1 MKILDLV
8 DTSRNGTAHLRDVG
22 ELPIPSFNGT
32 VPLTRAISLEDHNGA
47 SSTAASYTYVS
58 FPDSGGIKIRRD
70 TRCRSTSSA
79 FTSGLAYL
87 LDNLDPG
94 LSDKLTQLNL
104 SYSQTY
110 LQLPQNWVSA
120 HNDLSIVLL
129 NDQGT
134 QTFLRIGYLGSISGI
149 VAGVKIKR
157 EVVVDRKRKSVSWY
171 AKHPVTGVVT
181 KSVTSYAAYTT
192 MRFGGLVVGLAG
204 RHDAGNSAGYS
215 YNYDYNVL
223 LEDILFTENDLPT
236 DPPRHGNFEL
246 ATLSDVVNSS
256 HANAAVLNT
265 PRKLTSN
272 VAGRYTAST
281 PVPITGAAPVAFSLR
296 PTLLSDAAATGKGKC
311 IAVMVTADLK
321 NTAGKQVCKAALQD
335 GRSSVFR
342 TPRTHPFQQ
351 SQGMPGIGATVAQID
366 VRLPNGDIDAS
377 SLTKTITLSV
387 N

>member
-22 ELPIPSFNGT
+22 ELMVPAYNGT
-32 VPLTRAISLEDHNGA
+32 VPLTRAVSIEDNNGA
-47 SSTAASYTYVS
+47 TGGSAPITYVS

-70 TRCRSTSSA
+70 VNCRNTVTA
-79 FTSGLAYL
+79 FTSGLGYL

-94 LSDKLTQLNL
+94 LSDRLTPLIL
-104 SYSQTY
+104 TYSQTF
-110 LQLPQNWVSA
+110 LELPVQWVSA
-120 HNDLSIVLL
+120 LNDLSIVLV
-129 NDQGT
+129 NDQGS
-134 QTFLRIGYLGSISGI
+134 QTFLRLGYLGAI
-149 VAGVKIKR
+149 VGVGAKIKR
-157 EVVVDRKRKSVSWY
+157 EVVVDRKRRSVAWY

-192 MRFGGLVVGLAG
+192 MRFGGIVIGLAG
-204 RHDAGNSAGYS
+204 RQDAPANAGLI
-215 YNYDYNVL
+215 YNYKYSAL
-223 LEDILFTENDLPT
+223 IEDVLFTESDLPT

-265 PRKLTSN
+265 PRKVPKN
-272 VAGRYTAST
+272 VVDRYTGGS
-281 PVPITGAAPVAFSLR
+281 PVPVTGSAPVAFTLR
-296 PTLLSDAAATGKGKC
+296 PTLLSDAATTGKGKC
-311 IAVMVTADLK
+311 VAVVVTADLK
-321 NTAGKQVCKAALQD
+321 NTAGKQVCKAAVQD
-335 GRSSVFR
+335 GRSVVFR

-366 VRLPNGDIDAS
+366 IKKPNGDIDAS